1 MKKSG
6 RTRAETIAAEWGLR
20 LAGVVAALILS
31 ALVLLVLGVSPFRV
45 AWIILSAAFGSPS
58 GISGVLSLWMP
69 LLLCAAGL
77 LFTFSAGMWNIGIE
91 GQIAIG
97 AVVATGTILLL
108 RDVLPPAAVL
118 PLAAL
123 GGMLGGALW
132 ALLVG
137 LLRLYG
143 NVNEIFGGLGLNF
156 LADGLI
162 LYLVKGPW
170 GQPGRSATSGMEPFP
185 PALWLPALPSW
196 SIGPWQ
202 VPALNVS
209 PIELLLGL
217 MAIVAVAL
225 ALRGTHFGLRLKA
238 IGKNLRSAF
247 LLGVSTTRHLL
258 VSFALCGA
266 LAGLAGWMLVVGPN
280 TRHQLLPQISSGI
293 GFLAILVVLLVSL
306 NAWWALPVTFFFA
319 AIAKGS
325 SLRPTMELGLDSAV
339 GGVIQ
344 GLLVLF
350 ILLAQGLQNRFLQ
363 REGG

>member
-1 MKKSG
+1 M
-6 RTRAETIAAEWGLR
+6 TRAGRIAVDWALR
-20 LAGVVAALILS
+20 LAGVVAALVLS

-45 AWIILSAAFGSPS
+45 AGIILSAAFGSTS
-58 GISGVLSLWMP
+58 GVSGVLALWVP

-77 LFTFSAGMWNIGIE
+77 LLTFSAGMWNIGIE
-91 GQIAIG
+91 GQIAMG
-97 AVVATGTILLL
+97 AVLATGTMLLL

-118 PLAAL
+118 CFAAL

-185 PALWLPALPSW
+185 PALWLPSFPPW
-196 SIGPWQ
+196 QIGPWQ

-217 MAIVAVAL
+217 AALVLVAL

-238 IGKNLRSAF
+238 VGKNLRSAF

-258 VSFALCGA
+258 MSFVLCGA
-266 LAGLAGWMLVVGPN
+266 MAGLAGWVLVVGPN
-280 TRHQLLPQISSGI
+280 TRHQLLPQISSGL
-293 GFLAILVVLLVSL
+293 GFLAILVVLLVNL
-306 NAWWALPVTFFFA
+306 NAWWSLPVTFFFA

-344 GLLVLF
+344 GLLVLS
-350 ILLAQGLQNRFLQ
+350 ILIAQGLQNRFLR